1 MAIDNLKVYRWVGIA
16 GIMACAIGIAEFPLW
31 FIGGQVP
38 LFSDEANFS
47 NYVAKNSTLFIA
59 RTFMDLFILLFLTV
73 FIAGFRHL
81 IKQKNNEYEWAAS
94 LFFGIGLIYIA
105 LTLVSDSITG
115 GAALDT
121 VGVVPNPT
129 VIRALIE
136 ETLLMFGSVGITLSG
151 ALLATAA
158 YLIFATKALPKWNGW
173 IALISAII
181 NFAFVPSMF
190 FGTNPNQF
198 YSETGLGIAFA
209 SAFPL
214 ITWILL
220 TSILMITKK
229 EE

>member
-1 MAIDNLKVYRWVGIA
+1 MNINNLKVYRWVGIS
-16 GIMACAIGIAEFPLW
+16 GIMACIVGIIEFPLW

-38 LFSDEANFS
+38 SFWDEANFS
-47 NYVAKNSTLFIA
+47 NYVARNSTLFIA

-81 IKQKNNEYEWAAS
+81 IKQKHNEYEWAAS

-115 GAALDT
+115 AAALDT
-121 VGVVPNPT
+121 VGVIPDPT
-129 VIRALIE
+129 AIRALIE
-136 ETLLMFGSVGITLSG
+136 ETLLMFGSAGITFTG

-158 YLIFATKALPKWNGW
+158 YLIFATKALPKWIGW

-190 FGTNPNQF
+190 FGTDPNQF
-198 YSETGLGIAFA
+198 YSETGLGISFA
-209 SAFPL
+209 SALPL
-214 ITWILL
+214 VTWILL